1 MNKSGSRVEREL
13 VKMLWNA
20 DCAAMR
26 APASGGATKKPL
38 PDIIAGNGRVYLA
51 IEVKTT
57 SADHIYIN
65 SRKIIGLKEFSE
77 IFGAEPYLAVK
88 FKPPNAKHSGI
99 RNQRFQK
106 HSGQQKQSF
115 CKNEKWRFV
124 HVNDLIKTRG
134 ENYKVDMNLAFCK
147 GLEFDELIKKDKQ
160 VKF

>member
-13 VKMLWNA
+13 VKMLWDA

-57 SADHIYIN
+57 SANHIYIN

-77 IFGAEPYLAVK
+77 IFGAEPYLGVK
-88 FKPPNAKHSGI
+88 FKNK
-99 RNQRFQK
+99 
-106 HSGQQKQSF
+106 
-115 CKNEKWRFV
+115 KWRFV
-124 HVNDLIKTRG
+124 HVDDLIETRG
-134 ENYKVDMNLAFCK
+134 ENYKVDVDLAYSA

-160 VKF
+160 IKFS